1 MCVNSESE
9 FTHLSLEQPPPDM
22 SSEAAATSGLCSL
35 VCKGEEGDCTK
46 GDLGTFRPGKDYG
59 IRSLEGCRKKCDEC
73 ARCRFYSYSATQN
86 ECAWFHSCNRAS
98 LLTADGSYMTYA
110 RWPHDSR
117 NGAAKLL
124 HALPSSVSSTDDHP
138 RADGSLPLLPF
149 SDVERPLAR
158 EERRRARGVGPLTTP
173 GNSHYGELELTEAQ
187 LDRGVLTDS
196 RRQRRLSCFLSMA
209 ARRSS
214 TVAAI
219 GGSVTSGLPF
229 GTFTGDDHAN
239 AHWLYHRKLARW
251 LSTQWPRTQHDALN
265 RSFNCGLPAVGPAFT
280 TLCLHALL
288 PAAPNLVLVE
298 YAINVAS
305 ASDVEWFELLIR
317 KLLLSDPNL
326 AIIVVSSFKLVD
338 ADRVEVSSRRFT
350 TECMSEQHICE
361 QSGRTLRHAP
371 GSSSES
377 AIERVCSHYGLPL
390 VSLRR
395 ALSDDIGRPPLTIA
409 SFMKDCAHPNPQG
422 HSFLAQLI
430 VHALRRTAAAAS
442 HAHHQSARSCV
453 FSKALALPVALPP
466 PLLVGNTSAA
476 LIGGGAGTA
485 SCYHGH
491 GLQKAVVASSGFE
504 AVYGRKPG
512 LRAHRAGSFVRL
524 RVALGP
530 DRRGAWA
537 HVGYLQSYGAEMGAA
552 TLTCELPCTC
562 NKAPLRL
569 QGFESAERTSTT
581 KIAALHVKHPHST
594 EGDCIVRLAV
604 EAGAQGGTKFM
615 LSDLISG
622 SADPGPL
629 LWVYDVAAKLL
640 LHRM

>member
-1 MCVNSESE
+1 
-9 FTHLSLEQPPPDM
+9 M
-22 SSEAAATSGLCSL
+22 S
-35 VCKGEEGDCTK
+35 
-46 GDLGTFRPGKDYG
+46 
-59 IRSLEGCRKKCDEC
+59 
-73 ARCRFYSYSATQN
+73 
-86 ECAWFHSCNRAS
+86 
-98 LLTADGSYMTYA
+98 
-110 RWPHDSR
+110 PH
-117 NGAAKLL
+117 
-124 HALPSSVSSTDDHP
+124 
-138 RADGSLPLLPF
+138 
-149 SDVERPLAR
+149 
-158 EERRRARGVGPLTTP
+158 
-173 GNSHYGELELTEAQ
+173 
-187 LDRGVLTDS
+187 
-196 RRQRRLSCFLSMA
+196 FLSMA

-395 ALSDDIGRPPLTIA
+395 ALSDDIGRPPSTIA

-422 HSFLAQLI
+422 HSSSRNSSCTHSVVPRRRPVTRTTNRPGHAYSRKRSHCQWRYHRRCWLAIRALHSSEAARVRLPATMAMDSRKPLSPARDSRRSMAASLDYAHTAQGALSGCVSPSAQTDAGRGRMWDTCRAI
-430 VHALRRTAAAAS
+430 ALRW
-442 HAHHQSARSCV
+442 
-453 FSKALALPVALPP
+453 
-466 PLLVGNTSAA
+466 
-476 LIGGGAGTA
+476 
-485 SCYHGH
+485 
-491 GLQKAVVASSGFE
+491 
-504 AVYGRKPG
+504 GR
-512 LRAHRAGSFVRL
+512 
-524 RVALGP
+524 
-530 DRRGAWA
+530 RR
-537 HVGYLQSYGAEMGAA
+537 
-552 TLTCELPCTC
+552 
-562 NKAPLRL
+562 
-569 QGFESAERTSTT
+569 
-581 KIAALHVKHPHST
+581 
-594 EGDCIVRLAV
+594 
-604 EAGAQGGTKFM
+604 
-615 LSDLISG
+615 
-622 SADPGPL
+622 
-629 LWVYDVAAKLL
+629 
-640 LHRM
+640 